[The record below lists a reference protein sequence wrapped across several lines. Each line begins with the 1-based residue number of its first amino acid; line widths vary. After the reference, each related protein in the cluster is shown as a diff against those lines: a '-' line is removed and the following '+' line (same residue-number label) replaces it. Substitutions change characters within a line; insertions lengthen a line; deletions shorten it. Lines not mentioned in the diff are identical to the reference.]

1 MAAPAA
7 RPTRAHLRL
16 LQELTEAVGVSGWEG
31 PVRAIV
37 RKHVE
42 PHADSLR
49 VDSMGNLLATRRG
62 AGRRRLR
69 VMVAAHMDEVG
80 VMLVSISNE
89 GLFKFETVGSID
101 DRQLLG
107 KPVWVGEKRIPGV
120 IGAKPIHLMDEE
132 ETQQTVKVESMAIDI
147 GAKNKT
153 AAEGKAKPGDR
164 AAFATRFRRL
174 GPSMRAKALDNRLG
188 VASLIELVQN
198 PPDGIELLAAFTVQE
213 EVGLRGARVA
223 AFSLD
228 PQAALA
234 LDCTPAYDLPTW
246 DGQENTAY
254 NARLGA
260 GPAIYAADSRTLAHP
275 GLLEHF
281 VRTAQTQGIPYQ
293 IRQPG
298 GGGTD
303 AGMMHLAREG
313 IPSLS
318 LSTPARYAHTAAGI
332 ARLSDWRD
340 TVRLAH
346 AALSSLTARVLRR

>member
-1 MAAPAA
+1 MTAPSA
-7 RPTRAHLRL
+7 RPTRAQLRL
-16 LQELTEAVGVSGWEG
+16 LQELTEVIGVSGGEE

-37 RKHVE
+37 RKHVT

-49 VDSMGNLLATRRG
+49 VDSMGNLLVTRRG

-80 VMLVSISNE
+80 MMLVSTSSE
-89 GLFKFETVGSID
+89 GHFKFETVGFID
-101 DRQLLG
+101 SRQLLG
-107 KPVWVGEKRIPGV
+107 KPVWVGEKRVPGV

-132 ETQQTVKVESMAIDI
+132 ETRQTVKVESMAIDV
-147 GAKNKT
+147 GAKNKA
-153 AAEGKAKPGDR
+153 AAEGKAKLGDR
-164 AAFATRFRRL
+164 AAFATRLRRM
-174 GPSMRAKALDNRLG
+174 GPSIRAKALDNRLG
-188 VASLIELVQN
+188 VAALIELVQN
-198 PPDGIELLAAFTVQE
+198 PPAGIELLAAFTVQE

-234 LDCTPAYDLPTW
+234 LDCTPAYDLPAW
-246 DGQENTAY
+246 DGTENTAY

-260 GPAIYAADSRTLAHP
+260 GPALYAADSRTLAHP

-281 VRTAQTQGIPYQ
+281 IQTAEAEGIPYQ

-303 AGMMHLAREG
+303 AGMIHLAREG

-318 LSTPARYAHTAAGI
+318 MSTPARYTHTAAAI

-346 AALSSLTARVLRR
+346 AALSGLTARELRR